1 MSEIMINPDQVE
13 AKAAEM
19 ENLAKQMKNKA
30 ENVNTTAKSLKKV
43 WQDEAQES
51 FEGDFNKLSQSF
63 TGLIDEIST
72 FIKQANAHAEAMRN
86 AGKNA

>member
-1 MSEIMINPDQVE
+1 MSEIMINPDEVE

-19 ENLAKQMKNKA
+19 KNLAEQMKKKA
-30 ENVNTTAKSLKKV
+30 EEVHTTAKSLKEV

-63 TGLIDEIST
+63 TGLIGEIPA
-72 FIKQANAHAEAMRN
+72 FIKQANAHAEAMRQ
-86 AGKNA
+86 AGKNG